1 MTFVEFYNPW
11 ALLLAVL
18 VPPYLVVLMR
28 RQATPALRYPSVH
41 NLKRLPRT
49 LRQRCRRWLP
59 LLRGLAMLLLVVVIA
74 RPFRQLETQELP
86 SEGIAILMLLDRSSS
101 MGDEQNRMVY
111 EGTLQLRF
119 DVAKKVA
126 REFIEGNQQ
135 GLAGRGNDLIGLT
148 TFAGYP
154 QANYPFT
161 LFHPTLVNGLERMS
175 PMEPLLTSTGEQTSD
190 RRKAGIVNVG
200 RGRREYRRN
209 PLDGTRLRSAVEY
222 GANQLISLGDD
233 LARAGGGV
241 QKYNLKS
248 KIMVL
253 LTDGEAERDF
263 ADPDTIKKLQE
274 EDLKVYVVQILSG
287 QQFRQRADGT
297 IEVLLPDQTR
307 RRNDISSLFGGGS
320 FSRRQAAAREAQ
332 LNEAVDRAR
341 RLATATGGAHFL
353 ATTGEELEQVYT
365 RIDELERS
373 DVGMRTIF
381 SREERYRPYLFAA
394 LALVAA
400 ELMLGLTW
408 LRRVP

>member
-18 VPPYLVVLMR
+18 VPPYWVVLMR

-59 LLRGLAMLLLVVVIA
+59 LLRGLAMLLLVVVLA
-74 RPFRQLETQELP
+74 RPFHQLETQELP

-101 MGDEQNRMVY
+101 MGEDQNRMVY

-119 DVAKKVA
+119 DVARKVA
-126 REFIEGNQQ
+126 REFIEGNDD
-135 GLAGRGNDLIGLT
+135 GLAGRRNDLIGLT
-148 TFAGYP
+148 TFAAYP

-161 LFHPTLVNGLERMS
+161 LFHTTVVDGLKRMG
-175 PMEPLLTSTGEQTSD
+175 PMKPYLTSTGEQTND
-190 RRKAGIVNVG
+190 RRKAGIVRVG
-200 RGRREYRRN
+200 ARRQLRGN
-209 PLDGTRLRSAVEY
+209 ILNGTNLRAAVAY

-233 LARAGGGV
+233 LNRAGDGV
-241 QKYNLKS
+241 QKYNVKS

-253 LTDGEAERDF
+253 LTDGVAELDF
-263 ADPDTIKKLQE
+263 ADPDTIQKLQE
-274 EDLKVYVVQILSG
+274 EGLKVYVVQILSG

-297 IEVLLPDQTR
+297 IEVLLPGQTR
-307 RRNDISSLFGGGS
+307 RRNDLSSLFGGGS
-320 FSRRQAAAREAQ
+320 FSRRQAAAQEAQ

-353 ATTGEELEQVYT
+353 ATTGEELAEVYA

-381 SREERYRPYLFAA
+381 SRQERFRPYLFAA